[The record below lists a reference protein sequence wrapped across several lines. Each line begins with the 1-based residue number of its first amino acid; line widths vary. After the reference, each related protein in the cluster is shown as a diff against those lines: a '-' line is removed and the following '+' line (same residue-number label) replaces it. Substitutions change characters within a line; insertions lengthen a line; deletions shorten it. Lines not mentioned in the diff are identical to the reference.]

1 MLNKL
6 AFCLNFSEIEERL
19 DPIFYYKRSNLDLV
33 NKTSLPVYKL
43 KDVINMQ
50 RGRFGH
56 RPRND
61 PSFYNGKYP
70 FIQTGDVV
78 RAKCGSEI
86 SYSQTLN
93 DKGLKTSRLF
103 SEPVVVLTI
112 AANIGYT
119 AILNYPACFPDSLI
133 GLTSKNDLLEL
144 EYINIY
150 ISLIRQYIED
160 LAPQAAQKNINYQQ
174 LASIPIVVPAK
185 DIQRKIIDL
194 WNTVQGLDKVKRQQ
208 VKEKLTSI
216 DTHLLDK
223 LEILLPVKRET
234 LGDRVFIV
242 SSQKITGKRLDPNAY
257 KVQVQNLKKSVVNSS
272 FPKKV
277 LKQLVSKGCGGS
289 WGTDI
294 VNNFDDNK
302 FVCCT
307 VIRATEFDNKGN
319 LRFIDGKVKQRLIE
333 KKVFEKI
340 NLKFN
345 DIVVEKSGG
354 SENQPVGRVAIVDC
368 EAKKYTP
375 LIHSNFVHKFTVIS
389 DGIIPEYLFYYLN
402 LMHKIKLTE
411 SMQSQTNGIRNLIMS
426 EYLDQNVIVPPIEVQ
441 NEIVVQIQKIRN
453 QANDL
458 EAEANLVLENA
469 IQEIE
474 KMILGETE

>member
-6 AFCLNFSEIEERL
+6 SFRLNYSEIEKRL
-19 DPIFYYKRSNLDLV
+19 DPIFYYKNSNLDIV

-43 KDVINMQ
+43 KEVINMQ

-61 PSFYNGKYP
+61 PSFYDGKYP

-78 RAKCGSEI
+78 RAKFGSDI

-174 LASIPIVVPAK
+174 LSSIPIVVPVK
-185 DIQRKIIDL
+185 DVQRKIINV
-194 WNTVQGLDKVKRQQ
+194 WNISQNLEKIKRECAR
-208 VKEKLTSI
+208 EKLTSI
-216 DTHLLDK
+216 DAYLLDK
-223 LEILLPVKRET
+223 LGIHLSNKKEKIR
-234 LGDRVFIV
+234 DRIF
-242 SSQKITGKRLDPNAY
+242 KINFTNIIGRRLDPNAY
-257 KVQVQNLKKSVVNSS
+257 KVDVQNLKKSIIESA
-272 FPKKV
+272 FIKKP
-277 LKQLVSKGCGGS
+277 LKLLVSKGFGGN
-289 WGTDI
+289 WGAD
-294 VNNFDDNK
+294 VASDFDNKK

-319 LRFIDGKVKQRLIE
+319 LRFVNGKVKQRLID
-333 KKVFEKI
+333 KRIFEKSELI
-340 NLKFN
+340 LN
-345 DIVVEKSGG
+345 DLIVEKSGG
-354 SENQPVGRVAIVDC
+354 SENQPVGRIAIIDRHAC
-368 EAKKYTP
+368 KYSP
-375 LIHSNFVHKFTVIS
+375 LIHSNFVHKFTVVSNEIT
-389 DGIIPEYLFYYLN
+389 PEYLFYYLN

-426 EYLDQNVIVPPIEVQ
+426 EYFSQDIIVPPLNVQ
-441 NEIVVQIQKIRN
+441 EEIISHIKQIRDEAKN
-453 QANDL
+453 L
-458 EAEANLVLENA
+458 EDEANQVLEHA
-469 IQEIE
+469 KQEIE
-474 KMILGETE
+474 QMILGEVV

>member
-6 AFCLNFSEIEERL
+6 AFRLNFSEIEERL

-61 PSFYNGKYP
+61 PSLYNGKYP

-78 RAKCGSEI
+78 RAKFGSEI

-93 DKGLKTSRLF
+93 DRGLKTSRLF

-150 ISLIRQYIED
+150 ISLIRQYVED

-185 DIQRKIIDL
+185 DLQRKIIDV
-194 WNTVQGLDKVKRQQ
+194 WNTAQDLEKVKRQQ
-208 VKEKLTSI
+208 AKEKLSSI
-216 DTHLLDK
+216 DAYLLEK
-223 LEILLPVKRET
+223 LGVKLPRQEKQLKSRIFIRNYTEIMQSRWDSYFHQKHFINFHDELNNSIYPVIDLKN
-234 LGDRVFIV
+234 L
-242 SSQKITGKRLDPNAY
+242 SKKITSGITP
-257 KVQVQNLKKSVVNSS
+257 
-272 FPKKV
+272 
-277 LKQLVSKGCGGS
+277 
-289 WGTDI
+289 
-294 VNNFDDNK
+294 
-302 FVCCT
+302 
-307 VIRATEFDNKGN
+307 
-319 LRFIDGKVKQRLIE
+319 
-333 KKVFEKI
+333 
-340 NLKFN
+340 
-345 DIVVEKSGG
+345 KSGG
-354 SENQPVGRVAIVDC
+354 DAYVSSDDGIPFIRSGDINIDGNLDYSNLLYIKEEIHNKEMNSSKLQKNDLMIAIVGATIGQIGIYLGKD
-368 EAKKYTP
+368 EANINQAIALVRLKDDLNPFFFKE
-375 LIHSNFVHKFTVIS
+375 LIKSSIGQWNLNHLKRPVARANINLEEIS
-389 DGIIPEYLFYYLN
+389 TMRL
-402 LMHKIKLTE
+402 
-411 SMQSQTNGIRNLIMS
+411 
-426 EYLDQNVIVPPIEVQ
+426 IVPPIEIQDELV
-441 NEIVVQIQKIRN
+441 EHIQKIRDE
-453 QANDL
+453 AKML
-458 EAEANLVLENA
+458 ETEANLVLEKA
-469 IQEIE
+469 KQEIE

>member
-6 AFCLNFSEIEERL
+6 AFRLNFSEIEERL

-61 PSFYNGKYP
+61 PSLYNGKYP

-78 RAKCGSEI
+78 RAKFGSEI

-93 DKGLKTSRLF
+93 DRGLKTSRLF

-150 ISLIRQYIED
+150 ISLIRQYVED

-185 DIQRKIIDL
+185 DLQRKIIDV
-194 WNTVQGLDKVKRQQ
+194 WNTAQDLEKVKRQQ
-208 VKEKLTSI
+208 AKEKLSLIDAYLLEKLSI
-216 DTHLLDK
+216 T
-223 LEILLPVKRET
+223 LPEE
-234 LGDRVFIV
+234 DYSFSNRVFVRNFSNIV
-242 SSQKITGKRLDPNAY
+242 GK
-257 KVQVQNLKKSVVNSS
+257 
-272 FPKKV
+272 
-277 LKQLVSKGCGGS
+277 
-289 WGTDI
+289 
-294 VNNFDDNK
+294 
-302 FVCCT
+302 
-307 VIRATEFDNKGN
+307 E
-319 LRFIDGKVKQRLIE
+319 
-333 KKVFEKI
+333 
-340 NLKFN
+340 
-345 DIVVEKSGG
+345 
-354 SENQPVGRVAIVDC
+354 
-368 EAKKYTP
+368 
-375 LIHSNFVHKFTVIS
+375 
-389 DGIIPEYLFYYLN
+389 
-402 LMHKIKLTE
+402 
-411 SMQSQTNGIRNLIMS
+411 
-426 EYLDQNVIVPPIEVQ
+426 
-441 NEIVVQIQKIRN
+441 
-453 QANDL
+453 
-458 EAEANLVLENA
+458 
-469 IQEIE
+469 
-474 KMILGETE
+474 

>member
-1 MLNKL
+1 MNY
-6 AFCLNFSEIEERL
+6 SDIENRL
-19 DPIFYYKRSNLDLV
+19 DPIFYFKKSNLDIV
-33 NKTSLPVYKL
+33 NKTTLPVYKL
-43 KDVINMQ
+43 KEVINMQ

-61 PSFYNGKYP
+61 PSFYDGDYP

-78 RAKCGSEI
+78 RANFGSSI
-86 SYSQTLN
+86 LYSQTLN
-93 DKGLKTSRLF
+93 EKGLKTSRLF

-174 LASIPIVVPAK
+174 LSSIPIVVPTREL
-185 DIQRKIIDL
+185 QRKIINL
-194 WNTVQGLDKVKRQQ
+194 WNISKNLEKFKRQQ
-208 VKEKLTSI
+208 AKEKLFSI
-216 DTHLLDK
+216 DTYLLDT
-223 LEILLPVKRET
+223 LEILLPEKRET
-234 LGDRVFIV
+234 IEDRVFIV
-242 SSQKITGKRLDPNAY
+242 YSKDITGKRLDPNAY
-257 KVQVQNLKKSVVNSS
+257 KVQVQNLKKSIINST
-272 FPKKV
+272 FPKRI
-277 LKQLVSKGCGGS
+277 LKQLVSKGSGGS
-289 WGTDI
+289 WGADI
-294 VNNFDDNK
+294 VSDFDDDK

-333 KKVFEKI
+333 KKIFEKSG
-340 NLKFN
+340 LKFN
-345 DIVVEKSGG
+345 DLIVEKSGG
-354 SENQPVGRVAIVDC
+354 SENQPVGRIAIIDQL
-368 EAKKYTP
+368 AKKYSP

-389 DGIIPEYLFYYLN
+389 DDIIPEYLFYYLN

-426 EYLDQNVIVPPIEVQ
+426 EYFRQDVIVPPLGVQ
-441 NEIVVQIQKIRN
+441 KEIVEYIQQIRDEAKK
-453 QANDL
+453 L
-458 EAEANLVLENA
+458 EDEANLVLANA
-469 IQEIE
+469 QREIE
-474 KMILGETE
+474 KMILGEIA

>member
-6 AFCLNFSEIEERL
+6 AFRLNFSEIEERL

-61 PSFYNGKYP
+61 PSLYNGKYP

-78 RAKCGSEI
+78 RAKFGSEI

-93 DKGLKTSRLF
+93 DRGLKTSRLF

-150 ISLIRQYIED
+150 ISLIRQYVED

-185 DIQRKIIDL
+185 DLQRKIIDV
-194 WNTVQGLDKVKRQQ
+194 WNTAQDLEKVKRQQ
-208 VKEKLTSI
+208 AKEKLSLIDAYLLEKLSI
-216 DTHLLDK
+216 T
-223 LEILLPVKRET
+223 LPEE
-234 LGDRVFIV
+234 DYSFSNRVFVRNFSNIV
-242 SSQKITGKRLDPNAY
+242 GKEWDPISISREKFKIEGGIYPNKKLFEISSIQKGQSITSSDVTSGSYPVIAGGKTSPYTHNQYNYKDETITVSASGAY
-257 KVQVQNLKKSVVNSS
+257 SGYVWYHDYPIFASDCS
-272 FPKKV
+272 V
-277 LKQLVSKGCGGS
+277 LKVKDPLVKPLYL
-289 WGTDI
+289 
-294 VNNFDDNK
+294 
-302 FVCCT
+302 
-307 VIRATEFDNKGN
+307 AE
-319 LRFIDGKVKQRLIE
+319 LLKVKQKEI
-333 KKVFEKI
+333 
-340 NLKFN
+340 
-345 DIVVEKSGG
+345 
-354 SENQPVGRVAIVDC
+354 
-368 EAKKYTP
+368 
-375 LIHSNFVHKFTVIS
+375 
-389 DGIIPEYLFYYLN
+389 YYLQKGAGQPHVYPSD
-402 LMHKIKLTE
+402 LAKLKIA
-411 SMQSQTNGIRNLIMS
+411 I
-426 EYLDQNVIVPPIEVQ
+426 PPLSTQE
-441 NEIVVQIQKIRN
+441 EIISYIQKIR
-453 QANDL
+453 AEAKKL
-458 EAEANLVLENA
+458 ENEANLVLENA
-469 IQEIE
+469 KEEIE
-474 KMILGETE
+474 KMILGEAV

>member
-6 AFCLNFSEIEERL
+6 SFRLNYSDIEDRL
-19 DPIFYYKRSNLDLV
+19 DPIFYYEKSNLDLV

-61 PSFYNGKYP
+61 PSFYDGKYP

-78 RAKCGSEI
+78 RAKFGSDI

-174 LASIPIVVPAK
+174 LASMPIVVPARN
-185 DIQRKIIDL
+185 IQRKIIDL
-194 WNTVQGLDKVKRQQ
+194 WNISQDLEKFKRQQ
-208 VKEKLTSI
+208 AKEKLSSI
-216 DTHLLDK
+216 DTYLLDT
-223 LEILLPVKRET
+223 LEILLPEKRET
-234 LGDRVFIV
+234 IGDRIFIV
-242 SSQKITGKRLDPNAY
+242 SSQNITGKRLDPNAY
-257 KVQVQNLKKSVVNSS
+257 KVQVQNLKKSVINSS
-272 FPKKV
+272 FPKKK
-277 LKQLVSKGCGGS
+277 LKQLVSKGSGGS
-289 WGTDI
+289 WGIDI
-294 VNNFDDNK
+294 ISDFNDDK

-340 NLKFN
+340 NLRFN
-345 DIVVEKSGG
+345 NIIIEKSGG
-354 SENQPVGRVAIVDC
+354 SENQPVGRVAIIDN
-368 EAKKYTP
+368 ETSKYTP
-375 LIHSNFVHKFTVIS
+375 LIHSNFVHKFSVVS
-389 DGIIPEYLFYYLN
+389 DEITPEYLFYYLN

-426 EYLDQNVIVPPIEVQ
+426 EYFSQDVIVPPIEVQ
-441 NEIVVQIQKIRN
+441 NEIVAQIQKNRN
-453 QANDL
+453 EAKNL
-458 EAEANLVLENA
+458 KAEANLVFESA
-469 IQEIE
+469 KQKIE
-474 KMILGETE
+474 KMILGEVV

>member
-6 AFCLNFSEIEERL
+6 AFRLNFSEIEERL

-61 PSFYNGKYP
+61 PSLYNGKYP

-78 RAKCGSEI
+78 RAKFGSEI

-93 DKGLKTSRLF
+93 DRGLKTSRLF

-150 ISLIRQYIED
+150 ISLIRQYVED

-185 DIQRKIIDL
+185 DLQRKIIDV
-194 WNTVQGLDKVKRQQ
+194 WNTAQDLEKVKRQQ
-208 VKEKLTSI
+208 AKEKLSLIDAYLLEKLSI
-216 DTHLLDK
+216 T
-223 LEILLPVKRET
+223 LPKE
-234 LGDRVFIV
+234 DYSFSNRVFVRNFSHIV
-242 SSQKITGKRLDPNAY
+242 GKEWDPISISREKFKIEGGIYPNKKLFEISSIQKGQSITSSDVTSGSYPVIAGGKTSPYTHNQYNYKDETITVSASGAY
-257 KVQVQNLKKSVVNSS
+257 SGYVWYHDYPIFASDCS
-272 FPKKV
+272 V
-277 LKQLVSKGCGGS
+277 LKVKDPLVKPLYL
-289 WGTDI
+289 
-294 VNNFDDNK
+294 
-302 FVCCT
+302 
-307 VIRATEFDNKGN
+307 AE
-319 LRFIDGKVKQRLIE
+319 LLKVKQKEI
-333 KKVFEKI
+333 
-340 NLKFN
+340 
-345 DIVVEKSGG
+345 
-354 SENQPVGRVAIVDC
+354 
-368 EAKKYTP
+368 
-375 LIHSNFVHKFTVIS
+375 
-389 DGIIPEYLFYYLN
+389 YYLQKGAGQPHVYPSD
-402 LMHKIKLTE
+402 LAKLKIA
-411 SMQSQTNGIRNLIMS
+411 I
-426 EYLDQNVIVPPIEVQ
+426 PPLSTQE
-441 NEIVVQIQKIRN
+441 EIISYIQKIR
-453 QANDL
+453 AEAKKL
-458 EAEANLVLENA
+458 ENEANLVLENA
-469 IQEIE
+469 KEEIE
-474 KMILGETE
+474 KMILGEAV

>member
-6 AFCLNFSEIEERL
+6 VFRLNFSEIEERL

-33 NKTSLPVYKL
+33 NKTLLPVYKL

-61 PSFYNGKYP
+61 PSLYDGKYP

-133 GLTSKNDLLEL
+133 GLTSKNDLLEF

-174 LASIPIVVPAK
+174 LASIPIVVPDK
-185 DIQRKIIDL
+185 DLQRKIIDL
-194 WNTVQGLDKVKRQQ
+194 WNTAQDLEKVKRQQ
-208 VKEKLTSI
+208 AKEKLSLI
-216 DTHLLDK
+216 DTYLLEK
-223 LEILLPVKRET
+223 LSIILPTE
-234 LGDRVFIV
+234 DYSFSNRVFIRSFSNIMGKEWDPISISREKFKIEGGIYLHKKLFEI
-242 SSQKITGKRLDPNAY
+242 SSIQKGQSITSSD
-257 KVQVQNLKKSVVNSS
+257 VVNGSYPVIAGGKTS
-272 FPKKV
+272 PYTHNQYNYKDETITVSASGAYSGYVWYHDYPIFASDCSV
-277 LKQLVSKGCGGS
+277 LKVKDPLVKPLYL
-289 WGTDI
+289 
-294 VNNFDDNK
+294 
-302 FVCCT
+302 
-307 VIRATEFDNKGN
+307 AE
-319 LRFIDGKVKQRLIE
+319 LLKVKQKEI
-333 KKVFEKI
+333 
-340 NLKFN
+340 
-345 DIVVEKSGG
+345 
-354 SENQPVGRVAIVDC
+354 
-368 EAKKYTP
+368 
-375 LIHSNFVHKFTVIS
+375 
-389 DGIIPEYLFYYLN
+389 YYLQKGAGQPHVYPSD
-402 LMHKIKLTE
+402 LAKLKIA
-411 SMQSQTNGIRNLIMS
+411 I
-426 EYLDQNVIVPPIEVQ
+426 PPLSIQE
-441 NEIVVQIQKIRN
+441 EIILHIQKIRDE
-453 QANDL
+453 AKKL
-458 EAEANLVLENA
+458 EVEANLVLENA
-469 IQEIE
+469 KQEIE
-474 KMILGETE
+474 KMILGEKV